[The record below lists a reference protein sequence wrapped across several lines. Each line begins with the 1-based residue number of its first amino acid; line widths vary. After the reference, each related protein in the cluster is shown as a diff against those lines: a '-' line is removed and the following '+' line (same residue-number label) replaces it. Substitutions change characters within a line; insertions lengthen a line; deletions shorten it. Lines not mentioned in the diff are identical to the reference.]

1 MSQVAEPT
9 APTDQGDLTA
19 GFDSLDRET
28 RVDRLPLE
36 GRLPDWLQGSLVR
49 TGPAKWEVG
58 ERTMSHWFDGFAM
71 LHRFGIADGEVSY
84 ANRFLQTKAYRAA
97 EDKGEIVYSECGRLA
112 EAGYLSERRE
122 ESGRRR
128 RIYRLTKVG
137 SEALD
142 RWRAEPTSELYE
154 LRDAGL
160 LKLYFGADPAKLADD
175 QLEAH
180 KEKLREY
187 ERQLE
192 ECQRLKAPP
201 GTIHAIE
208 AGIGHEREYVRFW
221 SKLRS

>member
-1 MSQVAEPT
+1 MTKPRLTPT
-9 APTDQGDLTA
+9 SYVVLGLIEQMQPASPYDLKLAAAA
-19 GFDSLDRET
+19 GVGQFWSLPHT
-28 RVDRLPLE
+28 QL
-36 GRLPDWLQGSLVR
+36 
-49 TGPAKWEVG
+49 
-58 ERTMSHWFDGFAM
+58 
-71 LHRFGIADGEVSY
+71 
-84 ANRFLQTKAYRAA
+84 
-97 EDKGEIVYSECGRLA
+97 YSECGRLA

-128 RIYRLTKVG
+128 RIYRLTKAG
-137 SEALD
+137 FEALD

-187 ERQLE
+187 ERQLA
-192 ECQRLKAPP
+192 ECRRLKAPP

-221 SKLRS
+221 SKLGS